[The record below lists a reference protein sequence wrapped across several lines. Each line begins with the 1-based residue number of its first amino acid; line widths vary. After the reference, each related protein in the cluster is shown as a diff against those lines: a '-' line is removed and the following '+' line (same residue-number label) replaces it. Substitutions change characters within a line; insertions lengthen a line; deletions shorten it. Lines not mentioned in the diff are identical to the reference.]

1 MEMLAY
7 SKLANPPPKGSQER
21 FYLLPIS
28 KALEPQIVEVIQKTL
43 LQLQSVGAELG
54 ATKRKLSHFYEAYSQ
69 AGTVYLALMDSLSNR
84 VVGGV
89 GLVPFA
95 GLDPSEGIGEIREL
109 TVESTYR
116 RQGLGL
122 RLLQAAFDTALSLR
136 YKRLYLEATEHMA
149 PAEALFL
156 RFGFR
161 PVAIHPKK
169 SKKRRDPLIR
179 HQAGQT
185 AFFVWEDL
193 GINPKIESERPH
205 SQT

>member
-7 SKLANPPPKGSQER
+7 SKLDVISQNCSQER
-21 FYLLPIS
+21 FYLSPLDKS
-28 KALEPQIVEVIQKTL
+28 LEAQTVEVIQNTL
-43 LQLQSVGAELG
+43 IQLQSVGAELG
-54 ATKRKLSHFYEAYSQ
+54 ATKRKLSSFHEAYTKP
-69 AGTVYLALMDSLSNR
+69 GTIYLVLIDSLTSR

-89 GLVPFA
+89 GIVPFA

-109 TVESTYR
+109 TVDNSYR

-122 RLLQAAFDTALSLR
+122 RLLQAAFDTAVGLQ
-136 YKRLYLEATEHMA
+136 YKRLYLEATEHMV

-161 PVAIHPKK
+161 PVAIHQKN
-169 SKKRRDPLIR
+169 SKKRKDPLIR
-179 HQAGQT
+179 QTGQP
-185 AFFVWEDL
+185 AFFVWED
-193 GINPKIESERPH
+193 PSEDLRSGNEPQH